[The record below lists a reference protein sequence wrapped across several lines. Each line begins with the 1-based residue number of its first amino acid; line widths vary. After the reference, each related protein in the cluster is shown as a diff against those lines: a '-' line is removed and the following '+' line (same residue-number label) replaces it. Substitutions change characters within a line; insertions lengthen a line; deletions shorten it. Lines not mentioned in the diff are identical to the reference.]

1 VNVGGRLEA
10 LTKLVGRNA
19 LFFSTFAAKAGAG
32 TKLEHLG
39 EFCLRGICR
48 PIAVYGFAEHIS

>member
-1 VNVGGRLEA
+1 MR
-10 LTKLVGRNA
+10 
-19 LFFSTFAAKAGAG
+19 FFFATFAAKAGAG

-48 PIAVYGFAEHIS
+48 PIAVYGFAEHISCFRIEIVGCPTV

>member
-1 VNVGGRLEA
+1 MR
-10 LTKLVGRNA
+10 
-19 LFFSTFAAKAGAG
+19 FFFATFAAKAGAG